1 MSSEVQSRPAAS
13 RGRGA
18 GRGGRGGHSRGGAR
32 QPVRSTNGDSKHFD
46 SLDSV
51 EDEGEIGELKKRYG
65 AKTSLIKEMFPDWS
79 DVDILFALQETDGDE
94 NLTVTRIA
102 EGTISQ
108 WGEVSKQKKDRS
120 KPKAAT
126 AKDATFTTTTG
137 DAAPGYNRAPRGG
150 RTEGTRGRGRG
161 TSERGGRG
169 ARGRSQAPPNGTHA
183 DKSGQLSVPTE
194 ESSAWD
200 SHAKSDDEAPAWPA
214 ATSDSTPTPAAAT
227 VASPA
232 KPPAATPEPPQKT
245 WASMLRQ
252 STAPKPVPPKPKA
265 APAPPPPAEAIEP
278 LPPVAE
284 PVPAEEEPAPAPV
297 EMPAEPVVKE
307 TPQAPIPEIPTVIPE
322 VALPPSQDQ
331 LTETNLEQI
340 TDISNPPDTETARSE
355 AADSWDPHAAAALSA
370 TATPLSASQQQH
382 QAQQAGRAATSGYA
396 TTALKATERS
406 ATRTPSF
413 GRRLLDQEE
422 AVRMPGNRE
431 VDRATVQFGALNFSG
446 LEEDI
451 DGDREEPET
460 RTQPPDDSPVS
471 HPRTSLPVAQPAA
484 VPDSFA
490 AQKPAAVPAA
500 VPAAAPPTG
509 PAAATPSALAPQQPA
524 AAVPTPQQPQQPP
537 ISSQPSQPQGFGRFA
552 QDQQQSYGQKSFDAF
567 AQQNAASAP
576 PAGQHQFDSFA
587 SSQAQPQA
595 HSQASAPAPA
605 PAQVPATALSSAPND
620 FSSYYTADHQGR
632 GPYSY
637 YNQNY
642 GQQQQGMQGQ
652 QDGIPSRSLGGYSA
666 AQTENLSQYPQS
678 GVQAPASSR
687 FSAGSA
693 LDAQGSGNNTPNP
706 AGQSQQQAGQ
716 TAQSQSHV
724 QQAQHANQYPYGQHP
739 YSYNAPYYAY
749 MSQFQTGFNQG
760 GYGAPYGKQAGGY
773 GQPNQYGMSPNAPY
787 DHGSSGASGFGQQ
800 SSLHRGDSLGSGLG
814 DYGRASAQQSGNQGL
829 GSGGFGGMHDS
840 FARNASSSYQS
851 QAGQS
856 FSNQGQQPG
865 GAPSGNDDLKPFGDS
880 KAAGGPSPSI
890 SGARP
895 ISAANNAQAQQG
907 LPPSQAGQ
915 QGAGGMGSYGGY
927 PSHLQ
932 QQQQQQQQQGH
943 GLHGAQSGA
952 GGYGLGGAAAQ
963 GHGNSP
969 YGGYGNQGFGG
980 GSYYGNQPR
989 GWGGNYH

>member
-18 GRGGRGGHSRGGAR
+18 GRGGRGGYSRGGAR
-32 QPVRSTNGDSKHFD
+32 QQVRSPNGDSKHFD

-65 AKTSLIKEMFPDWS
+65 SKTSLIKEMFPDWS
-79 DVDILFALQETDGDE
+79 DVDILFALHETDGDE

-120 KPKAAT
+120 KPKAS

-137 DAAPGYNRAPRGG
+137 DAGPGYNRAPRGG
-150 RTEGTRGRGRG
+150 RIEGTRGRGRG
-161 TSERGGRG
+161 IER
-169 ARGRSQAPPNGTHA
+169 
-183 DKSGQLSVPTE
+183 
-194 ESSAWD
+194 
-200 SHAKSDDEAPAWPA
+200 
-214 ATSDSTPTPAAAT
+214 
-227 VASPA
+227 
-232 KPPAATPEPPQKT
+232 EPPQKT

-252 STAPKPVPPKPKA
+252 STAPKPAPPKPKA
-265 APAPPPPAEAIEP
+265 APAPPPPAEVIEP

-284 PVPAEEEPAPAPV
+284 PVPADEPAPAPI
-297 EMPAEPVVKE
+297 EMPAEPVAKE
-307 TPQAPIPEIPTVIPE
+307 TPQAPIPEIPTVVPE
-322 VALPPSQDQ
+322 VVLPPSQDQ

-355 AADSWDPHAAAALSA
+355 AADSWDPRTAAALSA

-382 QAQQAGRAATSGYA
+382 QAQQQAARTATSGYA

-406 ATRTPSF
+406 ATRTPNF

-490 AQKPAAVPAA
+490 AQKPVAAAVP
-500 VPAAAPPTG
+500 VAAPPTG
-509 PAAATPSALAPQQPA
+509 PAAGTSHQPLTTSVFDWSSTDIPPAATPSALAPQQPA
-524 AAVPTPQQPQQPP
+524 AAAPAPQPQQSHIP
-537 ISSQPSQPQGFGRFA
+537 SQPSQAQGFGRFA
-552 QDQQQSYGQKSFDAF
+552 QDQQQQSYGQKSFDAF
-567 AQQNAASAP
+567 AQQNATSAP
-576 PAGQHQFDSFA
+576 PAGQHQFDGFPT
-587 SSQAQPQA
+587 SQAQTQA
-595 HSQASAPAPA
+595 HSQASVPTPAQAPAA
-605 PAQVPATALSSAPND
+605 ALSSAPND

-642 GQQQQGMQGQ
+642 SQQQQSMQGQ
-652 QDGIPSRSLGGYSA
+652 QDGIASRSLGGYSA

-678 GVQAPASSR
+678 GVPAPASSR

-706 AGQSQQQAGQ
+706 AAQSQQQPGQ

-724 QQAQHANQYPYGQHP
+724 QQQAQHANQYPYGQHP
-739 YSYNAPYYAY
+739 YSYNGPYYAY
-749 MSQFQTGFNQG
+749 MNQYQTGYGQG
-760 GYGAPYGKQAGGY
+760 GYGAPYGKQAGVY

-787 DHGSSGASGFGQQ
+787 DHSSSGASGFGQQ
-800 SSLHRGDSLGSGLG
+800 SSLHRGDSLGAGGLG
-814 DYGRASAQQSGNQGL
+814 DYGRASAQQSSNQGL
-829 GSGGFGGMHDS
+829 GNGGFGGMHDS
-840 FARNASSSYQS
+840 FGRNASSSYQS
-851 QAGQS
+851 QAGQG
-856 FSNQGQQPG
+856 FGNQGQQPG

-880 KAAGGPSPSI
+880 KAAGGPSP
-890 SGARP
+890 
-895 ISAANNAQAQQG
+895 
-907 LPPSQAGQ
+907 
-915 QGAGGMGSYGGY
+915 
-927 PSHLQ
+927 
-932 QQQQQQQQQGH
+932 
-943 GLHGAQSGA
+943 GA

-969 YGGYGNQGFGG
+969 YGAYGNQGFSGG
-980 GSYYGNQPR
+980 NYYGNQPR